1 MWSTCQMGME
11 MELVRPNPLV
21 NNPANSIGGSSV
33 LQVTQPGSSSCELSN
48 SANHTAQS
56 FSFNASG
63 LLAQCSTSFNLDWDY
78 SADNAP
84 YNVSIVP
91 LDQSFRPFTVRM
103 SNRSQGN
110 INWIINLQAGINFTI
125 MFK

>member
-1 MWSTCQMGME
+1 MSDANGDGTGE
-11 MELVRPNPLV
+11 SPDPLPDKIS
-21 NNPANSIGGSSV
+21 NGTGGSSI
-33 LQVTQPGSSSCELSN
+33 LQVTQPGSSCELSD

-63 LLAQCSTSFNLDWDY
+63 SLAQCSTSFNLDWDY

-103 SNRSQGN
+103 SDRSRGN

>member
-1 MWSTCQMGME
+1 LSDK
-11 MELVRPNPLV
+11 L
-21 NNPANSIGGSSV
+21 ADIAGGSSI
-33 LQVTQPGSSSCELSN
+33 LQVTQPGSSSCELLN
-48 SANHTAQS
+48 SSNHTAQS
-56 FSFNASG
+56 FSFVASG
-63 LLAQCSTSFNLDWDY
+63 SLAQCSNSFNLAWDY

-103 SNRSQGN
+103 SDRAQGD
-110 INWIINLQAGINFTI
+110 INWRINLQAGINFTI